1 MNDNER
7 REAEISKLLADE
19 LVAISLK
26 AAIESRSTILELL
39 DTLKQMGKRNIRPA
53 PPSEPEIKKPQQK
66 RETDEIVEADV
77 ISSTPKSSIE
87 GDMI

>member
-26 AAIESRSTILELL
+26 AAIDKEVWTYEYHDKLVEIRKR
-39 DTLKQMGKRNIRPA
+39 LKQH
-53 PPSEPEIKKPQQK
+53 
-66 RETDEIVEADV
+66 
-77 ISSTPKSSIE
+77 
-87 GDMI
+87 